1 MKKFLKN
8 RGFEAIIITLLVFV
22 IGFMYT
28 KILDLKYSIINLK
41 AVPDIELSNG
51 LYFDGSNFSGS
62 ASGFVKFN
70 IEANQPKELRQYYI
84 ITPADDYSYNSDGGL
99 NLENIAKLSGIP
111 PSTISI
117 DRYLPVKT
125 VWNQIVLEDE
135 EGNQLLFNS
144 QTRDLSILDATG
156 DSASLVT
163 DEYEFG
169 KFMRRFL
176 QKYN

>member
-8 RGFEAIIITLLVFV
+8 RSFDAIIITLLVFV

-70 IEANQPKELRQYYI
+70 IEANQSKELRQYYK
-84 ITPADDYSYNSDGGL
+84 ITASDSYLYENVGGI
-99 NLENIAKLSGIP
+99 NVENIVKLNGIP

-117 DRYLPVKT
+117 DRYLPVNT
-125 VWNQIVLEDE
+125 VWNQIVLEDD
-135 EGNQLLFNS
+135 EGNQLLFNT
-144 QTRDLSILDATG
+144 QTSDISFLDATG
-156 DSASLVT
+156 DVGTLIT

-169 KFMRRFL
+169 RFMRQFL
-176 QKYN
+176 TK